1 MTPVKMPKHVDAPM
15 QMAFWEIDEVAP
27 MIGLLALGILTGT
40 LTYMFVLMF
49 IVTKAY
55 QRYKTTARRGAVLHL
70 LFWHGIYNPGGRW
83 KNGLARLYIS

>member
-1 MTPVKMPKHVDAPM
+1 MTPVKMPKNIDAPM

-40 LTYMFVLMF
+40 LTYMFILMF
-49 IVTKAY
+49 VVTKLY

-70 LFWHGIYNPGGRW
+70 LWWHGIYNAGGRW
-83 KNGLARLYIS
+83 KNGQARLFIS

>member
-27 MIGLLALGILTGT
+27 MIGLLALGILTST
-40 LTYMFVLMF
+40 LTYMFILMF
-49 IVTKAY
+49 VVTKLY

-83 KNGLARLYIS
+83 SNGLARLYIS